1 MNKKKI
7 IILAVVLIVIVSA
20 VAFSFWFFKK
30 GSVNEG
36 PKVVPIE
43 KVSDDELYK
52 PKPIE
57 LELMKDQE
65 KETLNISSSTYRRIQ
80 VLERNPDGSI
90 GAYRIINS
98 DADILKEY

>member
-1 MNKKKI
+1 MSKKKM
-7 IILAVVLIVIVSA
+7 IILAIVLVIIVSVA
-20 VAFSFWFFKK
+20 AFSLWFFKK
-30 GSVNEG
+30 GSVSEI

-43 KVSDDELYK
+43 KVSEDELYK

-65 KETLNISSSTYRRIQ
+65 KEALNISSTTYRRIQ